1 MFKTSSRMGSGTFSM
16 RYAFLAFKSTE
27 RMCWQSIEPVVKVR
41 SFKLTLS
48 GKSLLVLVIGQTRA
62 KLLSLLKKLLLT
74 TSAGLVPLCSK
85 PFLGLKS
92 ILIIS
97 PCFARYIKNAPLPL
111 LHPYQILSCWR
122 SEEHTSELQ
131 SRFDLVCRLLL
142 CCTPRSQLFPYTTLF
157 RSKQEPNY

>member
-27 RMCWQSIEPVVKVR
+27 RMCWQSIEPVVDVC
-41 SFKLTLS
+41 SVKLTLS

-85 PFLGLKS
+85 SFCGLKS
-92 ILIIS
+92 ILTIS
-97 PCFARYIKNAPLPL
+97 PCFAWYIRSAPPL
-111 LHPYQILSCWR
+111 HLLPYQILSYY
-122 SEEHTSELQ
+122 LQ
-131 SRFDLVCRLLL
+131 VL
-142 CCTPRSQLFPYTTLF
+142 Y
-157 RSKQEPNY
+157 